1 VLVPRR
7 LRRCKLCFG
16 SVEDA
21 RQVLFCC
28 PAYRQTREGWAST
41 VCQTAPP
48 AVAMAKD
55 PQGKGNEDVV
65 MKWMMQEGGERAG
78 MQMLADVW
86 RERRE
91 LLGERAWGIDQS
103 Q

>member
-1 VLVPRR
+1 MAVKD
-7 LRRCKLCFG
+7 LR
-16 SVEDA
+16 
-21 RQVLFCC
+21 
-28 PAYRQTREGWAST
+28 
-41 VCQTAPP
+41 
-48 AVAMAKD
+48 
-55 PQGKGNEDVV
+55 GKGNEDVV